1 MTRSEI
7 IAAQERIGLPSAWEI
22 MATGGETNGG
32 GFVQHQDVTIT
43 KVTRH
48 YLSGPTFQAELK
60 GRISIEA
67 DEAGWIAIHTE
78 AGPIMIRRQV
88 LNVDG
93 GVL

>member
-1 MTRSEI
+1 MTRFEI
-7 IAAQERIGLPSAWEI
+7 IAAQERIGLPESW
-22 MATGGETNGG
+22 
-32 GFVQHQDVTIT
+32 QP
-43 KVTRH
+43 KRH
-48 YLSGPTFQAELK
+48 YISGASFQAELK

-78 AGPIMIRRQV
+78 AGPIMIRKQV